1 MYRKIQIIAPNSI
14 NSNINSIAGTTP
26 PSKLDTTSWKIP
38 KDIKLADEQF
48 NQPGGIDLL
57 IGADLFYEIL
67 QSGRRIRPGNF
78 PVLQQTVLGWTVS
91 GQTPDTNQNKL
102 QFTHLSREDNNL
114 KFNLNRFWE
123 VEAVE

>member
-57 IGADLFYEIL
+57 IGADLFYQAGAHILEIIQFYKRQL
-67 QSGRRIRPGNF
+67 WAGQ
-78 PVLQQTVLGWTVS
+78 VVVDQQ
-91 GQTPDTNQNKL
+91 PYRMAHNQHICHKK
-102 QFTHLSREDNNL
+102 TT
-114 KFNLNRFWE
+114 
-123 VEAVE
+123 A